1 MRMIRQEITDF
12 NLKNKINLLQEQN
25 LEKRLKEV
33 ALIIKI
39 NKQKNSY
46 QIVKKRLFNQI
57 KKRLTSKF

>member
-1 MRMIRQEITDF
+1 MIRQEITDF

-46 QIVKKRLFNQI
+46 QIVKKAIVQSNQ
-57 KKRLTSKF
+57 KKTNK